1 MIFLRLLEVLA
12 LGFLCGLI
20 PGPVVTAIFTETIR
34 KGWLSARR
42 IVLWAAFGELIMS
55 VACVGALSFFD
66 PQSAIFSV
74 LSMFGAL
81 ILLSLAW
88 DLWRVEEIAEEE
100 PLFSRRRIFFLAL
113 VNGMAWIFWVTVC
126 APQAIQLGTQLQ
138 GGQWLFIL
146 LFELGW
152 LASTFLLTY
161 LFGFFRP
168 FFQSN
173 RRLHLLYRL
182 VALLF
187 LFFALKLA
195 STSARTLLDWS

>member
-1 MIFLRLLEVLA
+1 MVFLRLLEILA

-34 KGWLSARR
+34 QGWRSARR
-42 IVLWAAFGELIMS
+42 IVWWSAGGELAMAMLC
-55 VACVGALSFFD
+55 VAALSLLD
-66 PQSAIFSV
+66 PDSAVFSV

-81 ILLSLAW
+81 ILVSLAW

-113 VNGMAWIFWVTVC
+113 FNGMAWIFWITVC
-126 APQAIQLGTQLQ
+126 APQAIALGTDI
-138 GGQWLFIL
+138 GGGAWIFIL

-168 FFQSN
+168 FFQSDN
-173 RRLHLLYRL
+173 RIHLMYR
-182 VALLF
+182 VIAILF

-195 STSARTLLDWS
+195 TGSAHTLLD